1 MTHGMKTRPLSP
13 HLQVYRLPL
22 TALLS
27 ISHRITGVL
36 LAMGLLLLAGWLLA
50 ASVNPEG
57 FALIQSALGS
67 LPGQVVLW
75 GWIYALVF
83 HACHGIRHIVWD
95 LGHGLDRNRLMRH
108 NLVELMA
115 SVVLTGILFAV
126 THGAT
131 DWSGSTPS

>member
-50 ASVNPEG
+50 ASVYP
-57 FALIQSALGS
+57 
-67 LPGQVVLW
+67 
-75 GWIYALVF
+75 
-83 HACHGIRHIVWD
+83 
-95 LGHGLDRNRLMRH
+95 RNLR
-108 NLVELMA
+108 
-115 SVVLTGILFAV
+115 
-126 THGAT
+126 
-131 DWSGSTPS
+131 

>member
-1 MTHGMKTRPLSP
+1 MTQGMKTRPLSP

-36 LAMGLLLLAGWLLA
+36 LSMGLLLLAGWLLA
-50 ASVNPEG
+50 ASGHPEG
-57 FALIQSALGS
+57 FTLIQSGLDS
-67 LPGQVVLW
+67 LPGQLLLW
-75 GWIYALVF
+75 AWIYALVF

-95 LGHGLDRNRLMRH
+95 LGHGLDRDRLMRH

-126 THGAT
+126 THGAAV
-131 DWSGSTPS
+131 WPGSAPS

>member
-50 ASVNPEG
+50 ASVSHEG
-57 FALIQSALGS
+57 FGLIQSALGS

-83 HACHGIRHIVWD
+83 HACHGIRHIAWD
-95 LGHGLDRNRLMRH
+95 LGYGLNRDRLIRH